1 MRQIHFH
8 LLAMAMLMLAPC
20 GRMLAA
26 EPASGASESAST
38 NISDQ
43 AEKQAPAAA
52 ETTPAPAA
60 DSTPAPAAE
69 STPATGSA
77 PAAAAAAAAAD
88 SAASYDASWIDNT
101 GLTYEPVAPDNRLA
115 VRMGVWGVQTRGSK
129 TGVGEYFGLDP
140 VSPFYDI
147 DGLFTNG
154 VQTLDFS
161 ITGPENEANAARA
174 KFYGPLLNADVQWDR
189 FIHRLGHDPLSG
201 WRVQPTAPP
210 VQAMPSNY
218 LYWGDDQNVGED
230 NAIRVQTVDANFDGN
245 LTENLKW
252 KMNVWGISKKGQRQ
266 ANGFAHCQRP
276 TGAPTNY
283 CHNVCRGQ
291 QIDWMTAQI
300 EPGLEARFDG
310 VTVEYTRTMRTFQ
323 QNDQLLLNDYTG
335 TGFNPLYPT
344 TAPQTGAY
352 AYVPEN
358 YTEIDRLKTRVELG
372 DYTDLY
378 VLGFLGNTHNK
389 FTGVDNRFYGGD
401 FRITDRSFDNLTLTP
416 YAKTNAQTYEI
427 QSAALN
433 QVYPSQQLL
442 WREGN
447 AAGTLP
453 TYIEAQ
459 PDYRRYAAGV
469 TSRWEPFKDDIGWR
483 HGMAFISGYQWSEIA
498 RNNVTYLVGAA
509 PYRSW
514 TQPNTISN
522 TVDVGVSEDWT
533 RWFNTTVKYIWRNNT
548 YPLTGVTPSVT
559 ATEDT
564 DINGAVLNS
573 ALPTRE
579 NIVELA
585 ATWSPTDAFWVNGT
599 MWLENSYNHTGAA
612 NFEEDRYPFSVS
624 TFYAPSQDWTVSV
637 GYANFSDWI
646 NQDVTLGGAATGNSQ
661 SETEPWRYAGKADVF
676 NLAVTRVVTSR
687 LRANGGFEFT
697 RGHNEIDSI
706 PNYTYNTS
714 PPQSIN
720 YSDLAYYT
728 EELINQYRW
737 SAGLDYDLTTHLSS
751 YVRYNFYDWD
761 SPTSD
766 WNSGTA
772 NMLLGG
778 VSGTF

>member
-26 EPASGASESAST
+26 EPASGASENAST
-38 NISDQ
+38 NISDR
-43 AEKQAPAAA
+43 AENQ
-52 ETTPAPAA
+52 TPAA
-60 DSTPAPAAE
+60 DAA
-69 STPATGSA
+69 PATGSA
-77 PAAAAAAAAAD
+77 PAADAAGGAD
-88 SAASYDASWIDNT
+88 SYDANWIDNS

-115 VRMGVWGVQTRGSK
+115 VRMGVWGVQTRGSL

-154 VQTLDFS
+154 VQTFDFS
-161 ITGPENEANAARA
+161 LTGPENEANAARA
-174 KFYGPLLNADVQWDR
+174 KFYGPLLNADVEWDR

-201 WRVQPTAPP
+201 WRLSPTPP
-210 VQAMPSNY
+210 GVPANNNNNA
-218 LYWGDDQNVGED
+218 YWGEDQNIGED

-266 ANGFAHCQRP
+266 ANGFAHCQYPAGNQNR
-276 TGAPTNY
+276 Y
-283 CHNVCRGQ
+283 CHNICRGQ

-310 VTVEYTRTMRTFQ
+310 ITVEYTRTMRTFQ
-323 QNDQLLLNDYTG
+323 QNDALMMNDYSG
-335 TGFNPLYPT
+335 AGFSPLYPT
-344 TAPQTGAY
+344 TAPQTAAY

-372 DYTDLY
+372 AYTDLY

-389 FTGVDNRFYGGD
+389 FTSVDNRFYGGD
-401 FRITDRSFDNLTLTP
+401 IRITDRSFDNLTLTP
-416 YAKTNAQTYEI
+416 YAKSNAQTYEI
-427 QSAALN
+427 QPAALN
-433 QVYPSQQLL
+433 QLYPSQQLL

-447 AAGTLP
+447 STGTLP
-453 TYIEAQ
+453 SYIEAQ
-459 PDYRRYAAGV
+459 PNYRRYAAGV

-483 HGMAFISGYQWSEIA
+483 GGMALISGYQWNEIA
-498 RNNVTYLVGAA
+498 RNNVTYQVGAA
-509 PYRSW
+509 PYRLW

-559 ATEDT
+559 AVEDT
-564 DINGAVLNS
+564 DTNGAVLNS

-599 MWLENSYNHTGAA
+599 MWIEDTYNHTGPA

-624 TFYAPSQDWTVSV
+624 TFYTPNQDWTVSV

-646 NQDVTLGGAATGNSQ
+646 NQDVTLGGAATGNSP
-661 SETEPWRYAGKADVF
+661 SETQPWRYAGKADVF
-676 NLAVTRVVTSR
+676 NLAVTRVLTSR
-687 LRANGGFEFT
+687 LRANAGFEFT

-706 PNYTYNTS
+706 PEYTYFGTV
-714 PPQSIN
+714 PPSGVS
-720 YSDLAYYT
+720 YGDLAYYT
-728 EELINQYRW
+728 EELMNLYRW
-737 SAGLDYDLTTHLSS
+737 SAGVDYDLTTHLSS
-751 YVRYNFYDWD
+751 YVRYNYYDWD
-761 SPTSD
+761 NPTSD
-766 WNSGTA
+766 RNSGTA

-778 VSGTF
+778 ISGTF